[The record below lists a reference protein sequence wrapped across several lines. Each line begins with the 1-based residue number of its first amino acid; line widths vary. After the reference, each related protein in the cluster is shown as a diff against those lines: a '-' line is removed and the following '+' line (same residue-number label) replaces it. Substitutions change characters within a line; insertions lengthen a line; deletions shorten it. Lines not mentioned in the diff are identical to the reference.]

1 MDTTDIIK
9 KIHELGL
16 RHANIQEIGIDE
28 FKEAEL
34 LEIEAEDLI
43 ISYCEEKGYQING
56 FPMDK
61 RLLSEDE
68 LEEDYFSRERFQLYL
83 DKLTLEKVDVA
94 ELTWCYMC
102 SFWPAQYTDKQEYK
116 MTIQEQIECGVFY
129 EVQL

>member
-1 MDTTDIIK
+1 MDSTDIIK

-68 LEEDYFSRERFQLYL
+68 LEEDYFSRARFQLYL
-83 DKLTLEKVDVA
+83 DMLTLEKDDVA
-94 ELTWCYMC
+94 ELTWCIV
-102 SFWPAQYTDKQEYK
+102 SVFWPNQFNQ
-116 MTIQEQIECGVFY
+116 
-129 EVQL
+129 

>member
-1 MDTTDIIK
+1 MDSTDIIK

-34 LEIEAEDLI
+34 LEIQAEDLI

-61 RLLSEDE
+61 RLLSEYE
-68 LEEDYFSRERFQLYL
+68 LEEDYFSRARFQLYL
-83 DKLTLEKVDVA
+83 DMLTLEKDDVA
-94 ELTWCYMC
+94 ELTWCIV
-102 SFWPAQYTDKQEYK
+102 SVFWPNQFTDKQEYL
-116 MTIQEQIECGVFY
+116 MTLKGQIECGVFY
-129 EVQL
+129 DVHL

>member
-1 MDTTDIIK
+1 MKPALIIE

-16 RHANIQEIGIDE
+16 RHANIKENGIDD

-43 ISYCEEKGYQING
+43 ISYCEGKGYQING

-61 RLLSEDE
+61 RILAEDE
-68 LEEDYFSRERFQLYL
+68 LEEDYFCRERFHLYL
-83 DKLTLEKVDVA
+83 DMLTLEKDDVA
-94 ELTWCYMC
+94 ELTWCNV
-102 SFWPAQYTDKQEYK
+102 STFWPKQYTDKQEFLITLK
-116 MTIQEQIECGVFY
+116 EQIECGVFY